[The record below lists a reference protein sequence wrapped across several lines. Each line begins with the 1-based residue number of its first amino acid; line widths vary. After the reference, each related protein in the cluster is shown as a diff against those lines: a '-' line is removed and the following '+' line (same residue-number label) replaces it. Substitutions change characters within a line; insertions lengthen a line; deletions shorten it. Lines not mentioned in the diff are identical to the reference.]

1 MLYINMR
8 DKTKLWLTGALL
20 WIVVMFSFMAGFLG
34 MMFSEKNREHFVH
47 MLKNIRNEPPF
58 PVPKKNA
65 DR

>member
-1 MLYINMR
+1 
-8 DKTKLWLTGALL
+8 
-20 WIVVMFSFMAGFLG
+20 MFSFMAGFLG